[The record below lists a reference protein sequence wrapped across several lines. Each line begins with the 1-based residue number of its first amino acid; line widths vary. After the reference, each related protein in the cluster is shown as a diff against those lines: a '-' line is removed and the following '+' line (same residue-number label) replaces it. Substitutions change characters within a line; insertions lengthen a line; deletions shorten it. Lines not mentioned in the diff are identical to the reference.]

1 MNLVVKEMIDV
12 MKKRLTNLSKL
23 DPTECTP
30 DEAEEVLCSIEEA
43 WKAIQKE
50 YSDE

>member
-12 MKKRLTNLSKL
+12 MT
-23 DPTECTP
+23 TECTP